1 MNTKPDPEIAQ
12 IREVRMRISE
22 ECHHDPDLMAQHYM
36 ELQKRHRDRLVY
48 APASFDTENS
58 AESLAGIKQP

>member
-22 ECHHDPDLMAQHYM
+22 ECNHDPDLMAQHYM
-36 ELQKRHRDRLVY
+36 ELQRRHRDRLVS
-48 APASFDTENS
+48 APDTSETEK
-58 AESLAGIKQP
+58 ATESLTRKN

>member
-22 ECHHDPDLMAQHYM
+22 ECNHDPDLMAQHYM
-36 ELQKRHRDRLVY
+36 ELQKRHRDRLVH
-48 APASFDTENS
+48 ASVTSDAETA
-58 AESLAGIKQP
+58 AESLVGKNQP

>member
-22 ECHHDPDLMAQHYM
+22 ECNHDPDLMAQHYQ
-36 ELQKRHRDRLVY
+36 ELQQRHRNRLVS
-48 APASFDTENS
+48 APMTSGTEDA
-58 AESLAGIKQP
+58 AESLVGKNQP